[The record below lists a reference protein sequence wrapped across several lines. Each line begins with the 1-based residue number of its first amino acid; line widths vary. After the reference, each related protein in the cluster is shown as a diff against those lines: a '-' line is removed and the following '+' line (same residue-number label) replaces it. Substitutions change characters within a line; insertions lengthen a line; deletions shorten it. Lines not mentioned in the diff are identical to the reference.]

1 MKYLKPIIFLLL
13 ISLFFGCDDS
23 KNEYRKDLASV
34 IDSTGYEGCFVML
47 STKTGIT
54 TYVNQQ
60 RCVQQFS
67 PASTFKIPHSLIA
80 LETRKVSSIHDTIRY
95 NGIEKP
101 IESWNR
107 DHDLQSAFKNSVVWY
122 YQDIAVRI
130 GDTLMK
136 QWLEK
141 MEDYGTMV
149 RAGRINDFWL
159 DGSLVISAEQQVKF
173 LEKLY
178 KKTLP
183 FSKTT
188 MDTVKQFMLFEET
201 PNYKLYGKTGAS
213 DKPNLG
219 WFVGWVE
226 KNDEAFIFA
235 TNISSTDTL
244 NISFLGSRVT
254 LTKKLL
260 NKLRVIN

>member
-1 MKYLKPIIFLLL
+1 MKYLKLILFVML
-13 ISLFFGCDDS
+13 ISLLIGCDDS
-23 KNEYRKDLASV
+23 KQEFRKDLVGV

-47 STKTGIT
+47 STKSGIT
-54 TYVNQQ
+54 TYVNHA

-67 PASTFKIPHSLIA
+67 PASTFKIPNSLIA

-136 QWLEK
+136 VWLEK

-149 RAGRINDFWL
+149 RAGRIDNFWL

-178 KKTLP
+178 KNTLP
-183 FSKTT
+183 FSKAN
-188 MDTVKQFMLFEET
+188 MDTVKQFMLFEDT

-213 DKPNLG
+213 DKSKLG

-235 TNISSTDTL
+235 TNISTSDTL